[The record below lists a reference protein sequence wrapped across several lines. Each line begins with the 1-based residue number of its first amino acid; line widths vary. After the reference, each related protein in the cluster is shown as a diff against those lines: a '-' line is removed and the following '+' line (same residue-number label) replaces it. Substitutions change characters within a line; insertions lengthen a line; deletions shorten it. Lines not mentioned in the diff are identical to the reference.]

1 MRGNPAAQLSPLF
14 SPKERQNQQDSRES
28 NDARPDAQE
37 QKRFPSLLGN
47 VVKRAGTVH
56 RLHRDLA
63 RDQADAEILVIRVGR
78 HVFVSGHI
86 PHAGV
91 AAVKTVPV
99 DIDCHPVLFDGDGFT
114 VEDQPEIISL
124 RQLAFVKVFV
134 LRVVGIGGP
143 IGSRPHLIQQVPRRI
158 RV

>member
-1 MRGNPAAQLSPLF
+1 MRGNPAAQLPTLF

-99 DIDCHPVLFDGDGFT
+99 DIDGAPVLFDGDGFT
-114 VEDQPEIISL
+114 VENQSEIVSL
-124 RQLAFVKVFV
+124 RQIAFIEVLV
-134 LRVVGIGGP
+134 LRVVRIGGS
-143 IGSRPHLIQQVPRRI
+143 IGSCSDLI
-158 RV
+158 